1 MKHTTRNPLA
11 RGDRDRYPRRSNT
24 FLGKEVSLV
33 LKVKFR
39 PFKEAREYT
48 NYLNLKGQANWSEYC
63 KSGTK
68 PRGIMF
74 SCKKSIQKKRY
85 KLGRLVGQRN
95 CFC

>member
-11 RGDRDRYPRRSNT
+11 RGDRDRYVRRSNT

-48 NYLNLKGQANWSEYC
+48 NYLNLKLAGSQNIVSLALN
-63 KSGTK
+63 
-68 PRGIMF
+68 
-74 SCKKSIQKKRY
+74 
-85 KLGRLVGQRN
+85 LGV
-95 CFC
+95 